1 MDAQHDHSTLPSST
15 DTAPDRAD
23 ADRLVF
29 VCACLSLAMV
39 VLVVPRIGGHP
50 VPTSRDAIRSVVD
63 ADSAPWWELT
73 VLPQIGP
80 AIAGEIVRYR
90 ESKRAD
96 VSERADESVRAG
108 DSDDAGSRVFSRPR
122 DLMRVRGIGPKTV
135 ERIKGDLDFGGD

>member
-39 VLVVPRIGGHP
+39 VLVVPRRGSHP
-50 VPTSRDAIRSVVD
+50 VPASRDAIRSVVD
-63 ADSAPWWELT
+63 ADAAPWWELT
-73 VLPQIGP
+73 VLPRIGP

-90 ESKRAD
+90 ESKRTD
-96 VSERADESVRAG
+96 ESERAGE
-108 DSDDAGSRVFSRPR
+108 SDDAGSRVFSRPR

-135 ERIKGDLDFGGD
+135 ERIKDDLDFGGG